1 MPRPDGPIALGFR
14 AHSGWAVVVA
24 VSGTPAH
31 PNVGERRRIEI
42 ADGAIP
48 GSKQPFHAAENLDLV
63 QAEALIRRCRERSEA
78 LATAAIRALAAQL
91 GEAPIGSGLVA
102 GSGRP
107 LPGLEAILRSH
118 ALLHTAEG
126 EFYRD
131 VIAQASEACKFP
143 VKRIAEREI
152 WERGA
157 ALFHQPSDALRR
169 QVDALARS
177 LGPPWRQDEKLA
189 ALAAW
194 IALAESE

>member
-1 MPRPDGPIALGFR
+1 MPRPDGAIALGFR
-14 AHSGWAVVVA
+14 AHSGWAVAVA

-42 ADGAIP
+42 ADGAVP
-48 GSKQPFHAAENLDLV
+48 GSKQPFHAAEDLELP

-78 LATAAIRALAAQL
+78 LATAAIRTLVAEL
-91 GEAPIGSGLVA
+91 GETPVASGLVA

-107 LPGLEAILRSH
+107 LPGLDAILRSH

-131 VIAQASEACKFP
+131 VIARASEACSLA
-143 VKRIAEREI
+143 VKRVPEREI
-152 WERGA
+152 WDRGA
-157 ALFHQPSDALRR
+157 ALFHQPADALRAQIDSLGR
-169 QVDALARS
+169 T

-194 IALAESE
+194 IALAEST